1 MELFVMNLFEYF
13 ENAQGL
19 GILATADSD
28 GMVDIAIY
36 ARPEVVDEST
46 IAFIMR
52 ERLSHQNLKS
62 NPHAAYMFIEQG
74 KGYSGKRLYLTKIR
88 EETNTSLVDN
98 FIRKQPEISPADDDS
113 NKYLVFFQVENIWP
127 LVGQKK

>member
-1 MELFVMNLFEYF
+1 MNLFEYF
-13 ENAQGL
+13 ENTEGT

-28 GMVDIAIY
+28 GMVDVALY
-36 ARPEVVDEST
+36 ARPQVVDEST

-62 NPHAAYMFIEQG
+62 NPNAAYMFIEKG
-74 KGYSGKRLYLTKIR
+74 PGYSGKRLYLTMTR
-88 EETNTSLVDN
+88 EETNQSLVES
-98 FIRKQPEISPADDDS
+98 FIKKQPEICPAGDDS